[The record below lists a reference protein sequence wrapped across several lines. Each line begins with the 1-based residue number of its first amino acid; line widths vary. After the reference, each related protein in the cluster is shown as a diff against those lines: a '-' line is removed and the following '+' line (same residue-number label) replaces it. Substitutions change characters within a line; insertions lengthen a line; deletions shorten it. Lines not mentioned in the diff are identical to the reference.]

1 MQIPLQISFHGIDHS
16 DAVERKIGDKVSK
29 LETLFDRITSCKVVI
44 EAHHRNTSSAHR
56 KGEPFH
62 IRIDVKVPGDELV
75 VKRAPKDVHVNE
87 DIFHA
92 LRDAFGTM
100 ERQLQEY
107 VLRHRRS
114 ETRAEAVA
122 R

>member
-1 MQIPLQISFHGIDHS
+1 MQVPLQISFHGIDHS
-16 DAVERKIGDKVSK
+16 EAVEDKIKDKVSK
-29 LETLFDRITSCKVVI
+29 LELLFDRITSCKVVI

-62 IRIDVKVPGDELV
+62 IRVDLKVPGDELV

-107 VLRHRRS
+107 VTRHRRS
-114 ETRAEAVA
+114 ELQVRAV
-122 R
+122 